1 MIKIDKDKLIEVCN
15 TSLTMAEAARKLN
28 LHKNTLKKYAVKYG
42 CYKPNQSGK
51 GIKRNVESRTINI
64 EDILK
69 GDYPNYQTFKLKN
82 RLLKEGYKEY
92 RCENC
97 GLSIWNK
104 LPIPLE
110 LHHIDGNRNN
120 HKLENL
126 QMLCPNCHAQ
136 TDTYRAK
143 NIK

>member
-1 MIKIDKDKLIEVCN
+1 
-15 TSLTMAEAARKLN
+15 MAEAARKLN

-97 GLSIWNK
+97 GLSTWNK